1 MRYLG
6 LYLFTLLL
14 TATTAIAQ
22 EVTIPIETDENA
34 VVMQTDGER
43 RLNIAYSGRRLQN
56 ASEYATAGSAFN
68 MRDEN
73 AGLSNNAYTPA
84 GTWNLFEPAI
94 QLTHADGNN
103 SLELKYVSHEL
114 KKIDEN
120 VSVTTILLRD
130 PVYHFEVNLFFKV
143 YAHEN
148 VVEQWSV
155 LRNAEKKPVTLKKYA
170 SANLYFFDTHYY
182 LTQYHG
188 AWAKEMQPEE
198 SELTAGIKTLDSKL
212 GTRANL
218 FQPPSFSVSFGGP
231 AEEERGTVLLGTLA
245 WSGNFKIDL
254 EKDTYNHLRVIA
266 GINPFAAEYQLM
278 PSQTFQ
284 TPSFIYTIS
293 HNGKG
298 AASRNLT
305 RWARKYRLLD
315 GNGSRMT
322 LLNNW
327 ESTYFNFDEN
337 KLVSLFK
344 GAKDLGADM
353 FLLDDGW
360 FGNKYPRNDDH
371 AGLGDWQENVKKL
384 PHGIGYLVK
393 QASDAGIKFGIWVE
407 PEMVNPKS
415 ELYEQHREWVIRQ
428 PLRPEH
434 YFRNQLVLDLS
445 NPEVQDFVFRTI
457 DSLFIKNPG
466 LAFIKWDCNAVIF
479 DAHSNYLQKKKLP
492 QGQLYVDYVKGLY
505 SVLQRVR
512 EKYPTVPM
520 MLCSGGGGRVD
531 YEALKYFT
539 EYWPSDN
546 TDPLE
551 RVFIQWEDSY
561 FFPSIASCNHV
572 TEWSKAP
579 LKFRIDVAMMG
590 KLGFDIDVSKLD
602 EKDLAFAKQA
612 IKDYKYLSEIIWHG
626 DLYRLRSPWQTDVA
640 SLMYVNND
648 GSRAVIMNYLVGNR
662 YDIKGNAEPVLL
674 KGLDKNKKYR
684 IREMNVFPGM
694 KPLPEVGYSGDYL
707 MKVGFNPQISRSRTS
722 VILSVEE
729 VK

>member
-1 MRYLG
+1 
-6 LYLFTLLL
+6 
-14 TATTAIAQ
+14 
-22 EVTIPIETDENA
+22 
-34 VVMQTDGER
+34 
-43 RLNIAYSGRRLQN
+43 
-56 ASEYATAGSAFN
+56 
-68 MRDEN
+68 
-73 AGLSNNAYTPA
+73 
-84 GTWNLFEPAI
+84 
-94 QLTHADGNN
+94 LTHADGNN
-103 SLELKYVSHEL
+103 SLELKYISHDTE
-114 KKIDEN
+114 KIDDN
-120 VSVTTILLRD
+120 VSVTSILLRD
-130 PVYHFEVNLFFKV
+130 PVYQFEVTLFFKI
-143 YAHEN
+143 YSHEN
-148 VVEQWSV
+148 VIEQWSV
-155 LRNAEKKPVTLKKYA
+155 LRNTEKKPVTLKKYA
-170 SANLYFFDTHYY
+170 SANLYFFDTRYF

-198 SELTAGIKTLDSKL
+198 SEITAGIKTLDSKL

-218 FQPPSFSVSFGGP
+218 FQPPSFSVAFGGP
-231 AEEERGTVLLGTLA
+231 AEEEHGTVMLGTLA

-254 EKDTYNHLRVIA
+254 ERDTYNHLRVIA
-266 GINPFAAEYQLM
+266 GINPFASEYQLM
-278 PSQTFQ
+278 PSKTFQ

-327 ESTYFNFDEN
+327 ESTYFDFDEN
-337 KLVSLFK
+337 KLVGLFK
-344 GAKDLGADM
+344 GAKDLGVDM

-393 QASDAGIKFGIWVE
+393 QATEAGIKFGIWVE

-415 ELYEQHREWVIRQ
+415 ELYEKHPDWVIRQ
-428 PLRPEH
+428 PNRPEH
-434 YFRNQLVLDLS
+434 YFRNQLVLDLA
-445 NPEVQDFVFRTI
+445 NPEVQNFVFRTI

-512 EKYPTVPM
+512 EKYPAVPM

-572 TEWSKAP
+572 TEWSKVP

-590 KLGFDIDVSKLD
+590 KLGFDIDVSKLG

-612 IKDYKYLSEIIWHG
+612 IKDYKYLSDVIWHG
-626 DLYRLRSPWQTDVA
+626 DLYRLRSPWKTDVA
-640 SLMYVNND
+640 SVMYVNENA
-648 GSRAVIMNYLVGNR
+648 SRAVIMNYLVGNR
-662 YDIKGNAEPVLL
+662 YNIKGNAEPVLL
-674 KGLDKNKKYR
+674 KGLGGNKKYR
-684 IREMNVFPGM
+684 IREMNVYPGA
-694 KPLPEVGYSGDYL
+694 KPLAEEIYSGDYL
-707 MKVGFNPQISRSRTS
+707 MKVGFNPKISRSRTS

>member
-1 MRYLG
+1 
-6 LYLFTLLL
+6 
-14 TATTAIAQ
+14 
-22 EVTIPIETDENA
+22 
-34 VVMQTDGER
+34 
-43 RLNIAYSGRRLQN
+43 
-56 ASEYATAGSAFN
+56 
-68 MRDEN
+68 
-73 AGLSNNAYTPA
+73 
-84 GTWNLFEPAI
+84 
-94 QLTHADGNN
+94 
-103 SLELKYVSHEL
+103 
-114 KKIDEN
+114 
-120 VSVTTILLRD
+120 
-130 PVYHFEVNLFFKV
+130 
-143 YAHEN
+143 
-148 VVEQWSV
+148 
-155 LRNAEKKPVTLKKYA
+155 
-170 SANLYFFDTHYY
+170 
-182 LTQYHG
+182 
-188 AWAKEMQPEE
+188 
-198 SELTAGIKTLDSKL
+198 
-212 GTRANL
+212 
-218 FQPPSFSVSFGGP
+218 
-231 AEEERGTVLLGTLA
+231 
-245 WSGNFKIDL
+245 
-254 EKDTYNHLRVIA
+254 
-266 GINPFAAEYQLM
+266 
-278 PSQTFQ
+278 
-284 TPSFIYTIS
+284 
-293 HNGKG
+293 
-298 AASRNLT
+298 
-305 RWARKYRLLD
+305 
-315 GNGSRMT
+315 
-322 LLNNW
+322 
-327 ESTYFNFDEN
+327 
-337 KLVSLFK
+337 
-344 GAKDLGADM
+344 
-353 FLLDDGW
+353 
-360 FGNKYPRNDDH
+360 
-371 AGLGDWQENVKKL
+371 
-384 PHGIGYLVK
+384 
-393 QASDAGIKFGIWVE
+393 
-407 PEMVNPKS
+407 
-415 ELYEQHREWVIRQ
+415 
-428 PLRPEH
+428 
-434 YFRNQLVLDLS
+434 
-445 NPEVQDFVFRTI
+445 
-457 DSLFIKNPG
+457 
-466 LAFIKWDCNAVIF
+466 VIF